1 MNKNSLKNV
10 GLAMLTS
17 VLGVYYYLLFVANS
31 SLGVAK
37 SAFLLILGVLAT
49 LLIIKG
55 FIFEP
60 ANTETDSE

>member
-17 VLGVYYYLLFVANS
+17 VLGVYCYLLFVANS

-55 FIFEP
+55 FIFET